1 MPIRSSPLS
10 VRVRGPIACF
20 TRPELKTERVSY
32 DVMTPS
38 GARGVLEAIVWKPA
52 IAWRVERI
60 KVLAPISFLSVRRNE
75 VNQKIS
81 TQNATAWMNGA
92 RAPDDYFADEDRAQ
106 RHTLALRDVDYVI
119 HAFMEMTDRQG
130 PDDNMQKFEEM
141 FRRRVAKGQCFHR
154 PYLGCR
160 EFVADFG
167 PADAHPEPIAET
179 RDLGRMLH
187 DIDFANGRQPVFFDA
202 RLAGGVLEVPP
213 WKGASAA

>member
-1 MPIRSSPLS
+1 MS

-38 GARGVLEAIVWKPA
+38 GARGVLEAILWKPA
-52 IAWRVERI
+52 IVWRIERI
-60 KVLAPISFLSVRRNE
+60 KVLNAIAFVSIRRNE
-75 VNQKIS
+75 VNEKIS
-81 TQNATAWMNGA
+81 TQNATAWMKGTS
-92 RAPDDYFADEDRAQ
+92 APVDFFADEDRAQ

-119 HAFMEMTDRQG
+119 DAFMEMTDRKG

-141 FRRRVAKGQCFHR
+141 FRRRVEKGQCFQR

-160 EFVADFG
+160 EFVADFES
-167 PADAHPEPIAET
+167 ADGHPEPIAET

-187 DIDFANGRQPVFFDA
+187 DIDFANGRRPVFFDA
-202 RLAGGVLEVPP
+202 RLRGGVLEVPP
-213 WKGASAA
+213 WKGVAAA